1 MSTPHNFNLNT
12 QGSKLSYLTSG
23 NIPGNI
29 GQIHYL
35 KGGSIIGAHQ
45 FNKQGSAN
53 PLQSNNTALSGIVIP
68 LGMGGLAGEP
78 YSDSTLKNQIGDPN
92 EKSYTLTAD
101 DIVGSDGHEKDGSA
115 QKFINAV
122 LDGAFVA
129 YDSGVKQG
137 SGLSSMTVSRGDL
150 TLNSSKVTGISGV
163 VNKYSRSY
171 SVSFSYTQSGNITVG
186 NNGNVAA
193 QPDISNDLAS
203 QVSDGDRPF

>member
-12 QGSKLSYLTSG
+12 QGSKLSNLTSG
-23 NIPGNI
+23 SIPGNV

-35 KGGSIIGAHQ
+35 KGDNIIGAHQ
-45 FNKQGSAN
+45 FNKQGASN
-53 PLQSNNTALSGIVIP
+53 PLQSNNTDITGIIIP
-68 LGMGGLAGEP
+68 IGMGALAGEP
-78 YSDSTLKNQIGDPN
+78 YSDATLKNQIGDPN
-92 EKSYTLTAD
+92 EKAYTLTVD
-101 DIVGSDGHEKDGSA
+101 DLVGSDGYEKDGSA

-193 QPDISNDLAS
+193 QPDISNDLAT
-203 QVSDGDRPF
+203 QVAEGERPF